1 MANQLKYYIIYIVGR
16 ERFVELRDAYCHKVT
31 VTNSQTRP
39 PMKRIVPAAQEITAS
54 RSRNYGSQK

>member
-1 MANQLKYYIIYIVGR
+1 MF
-16 ERFVELRDAYCHKVT
+16 EDLRDAYCHKVT

-54 RSRNYGSQK
+54 RSRNYGSQKSGLIEAENLAVSK